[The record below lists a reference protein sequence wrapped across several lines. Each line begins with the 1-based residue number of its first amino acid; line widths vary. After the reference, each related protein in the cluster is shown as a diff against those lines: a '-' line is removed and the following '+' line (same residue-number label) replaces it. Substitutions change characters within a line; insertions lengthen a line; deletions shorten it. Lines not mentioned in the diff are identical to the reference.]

1 MKRPWEV
8 WSAFGI
14 CLVAVA
20 LAVGWLS
27 LRALDSEKSEVAAR
41 QQATLEENVR
51 LALWRLDTALAVVL
65 AQENARPFEAYLP
78 NGMALF
84 AGNNP
89 NWDNTLNPSLSP
101 TPASFIQLYFH
112 AAAGGQFESPQSP
125 GAIGPGQAADEPETE
140 HARAHRQRLDA
151 LKKLIS
157 VGELASHLP
166 FPAYANGPTF
176 VQLDNNNNSLT
187 PPEQLPGDQRLQQ
200 QARGVNEFR
209 ARSQYVSQNAVINN
223 GNTSNYSQAVGAPFA
238 PTGPLAPRIGI
249 LMPVV
254 AGDNLLLARQAT
266 VGRQVFVQGAWLDW
280 TNIREDLR
288 QRIADLLPDAT
299 FAIHRE
305 DSTEPGHLLAS
316 LPIHLDPGRPPVYP
330 ATGLSPVR
338 LSLIVTWGAMVLA
351 AAAVATLLRGVVT
364 LSERRADFVSAVT
377 HELRT
382 PLTTFR
388 MYAEMLAEGMVL
400 DEGRRRQYLDTLR
413 IEADRLT
420 HLVENVLAYAR
431 LERGGLGNRIQRV
444 TGEQL
449 LSAATTRLGD
459 RASQAELELSIEVD
473 PAATST
479 YVMADPSAVE
489 QILFNLVDNAC
500 KYAARGNPPTIELR
514 VVVVDVGFV
523 LRIRDHG
530 PGLSAAD
537 QRRLFQPF
545 RKSADQ
551 AATSAPGVGL
561 GLSLSRRLARDMRG
575 DLKFDATETRGAAFE
590 LRLPLASTR
599 RVTTDSLSEA

>member
-8 WSAFGI
+8 WSAFGL
-14 CLVAVA
+14 CLAAVA

-65 AQENARPFEAYLP
+65 AQENARPFETYLP
-78 NGMALF
+78 NGMALIT
-84 AGNNP
+84 GNNP
-89 NWDNTLNPSLSP
+89 NWDNTLNSSLSP

-112 AAAGGQFESPQSP
+112 AAAGGQFESPQFP
-125 GAIGPGQAADEPETE
+125 GTVGPGQTADDSETE
-140 HARAHRQRLDA
+140 QTRAHRQRLDA

-157 VGELASHLP
+157 VRELAGHLP
-166 FPAYANGPTF
+166 LPAYVNGATF

-209 ARSQYVSQNAVINN
+209 ARSQYVTQNAVINN
-223 GNTSNYSQAVGAPFA
+223 GNTSNYNQVGAPFV

-254 AGDNLLLARQAT
+254 VGENLLLARQAT

-280 TNIREDLR
+280 TNIRNDLR
-288 QRIADLLPDAT
+288 QRISDLLPEAT

-316 LPIHLDPGRPPVYP
+316 LPVHLVPGSPPVYP

-338 LSLIVTWGAMVLA
+338 LSLIVAWGAMILA

-444 TGEQL
+444 SGEQL

-473 PAATST
+473 PTAASAH
-479 YVMADPSAVE
+479 VMADPSAVE
-489 QILFNLVDNAC
+489 QILFNLIDNAC
-500 KYAARGNPPTIELR
+500 KYASRGNPPTIELR
-514 VVVVDVGFV
+514 VVVVEERFI

-530 PGLSAAD
+530 PGLSSAD

-575 DLKFDATETRGAAFE
+575 DLLFDATETRGAVFE
-590 LRLPLASTR
+590 LRLPLAPTR
-599 RVTTDSLSEA
+599 RD